1 MHHHPK
7 VVAQHAGLV
16 PDGRCEKCQGVWRG
30 GRGERESAE
39 RGGGGGGGDGEDR
52 TSLGQQKL
60 YSDGLAYGFV
70 VRKACS
76 F

>member
-1 MHHHPK
+1 MSRG
-7 VVAQHAGLV
+7 VEGRAG
-16 PDGRCEKCQGVWRG
+16 GQGECR
-30 GRGERESAE
+30 ERWV
-39 RGGGGGGGDGEDR
+39 GGGGDGEDR